1 MIAREGLVFIFI
13 GLAGTLGLA
22 LLSTWWDSR
31 IVAVL
36 AALAALLTVFTI
48 FFFRDPE
55 RRFDDQPGLLISPA
69 DGRILGVE
77 KIGHHDFIGGDA
89 VKVSIFMSIFDV
101 HVNRIPADGSVEYI
115 KYNPGKFFKAFLD
128 KASEENENTE
138 IGIITPSGHRLVVK
152 QIAGIIARRIV
163 CHLKQGDT
171 VDAGARFGIIRFGSR
186 VELYVSADADIRV
199 TTGDHVKGG
208 ATVIGFL
215 PGAVDQA
222 GSFDSK
228 QAKNVEL

>member
-36 AALAALLTVFTI
+36 AALVALLTVFTI

-55 RRFDDQPGLLISPA
+55 RRFDDQPGILISPA

-77 KIGHHDFIGGDA
+77 KIGYHDFIGGDA
-89 VKVSIFMSIFDV
+89 VKVSIFMSILDV
-101 HVNRIPADGSVEYI
+101 HVNRIPADGSVEYV

-128 KASEENENTE
+128 KASDENENPE
-138 IGIITPSGHRLVVK
+138 IGITTSSGHRLVVK

-186 VELYVSADADIRV
+186 VELYVSADSDIRV

-222 GSFDSK
+222 GSYDSK

>member
-1 MIAREGLVFIFI
+1 MIARDGLGLIFI
-13 GLAGTLGLA
+13 GLAGTVGLA

-36 AALAALLTVFTI
+36 AALVALLTVFTV

-55 RRFDDQPGLLISPA
+55 RHFDDQPGILIAPA

-89 VKVSIFMSIFDV
+89 VKVSIFMSILDV
-101 HVNRIPADGSVEYI
+101 HVNRIPSDGSVEYI
-115 KYNPGKFFKAFLD
+115 KYRPGKFFKAFLD
-128 KASEENENTE
+128 KASEENEHTE
-138 IGIITPSGHRLVVK
+138 IGITTLSGHRLVVK

-171 VDAGARFGIIRFGSR
+171 VEAGARFGMIRFGSR
-186 VELYVSADADIRV
+186 GELIVSADSDIHV

-208 ATVIGFL
+208 ATVIGLL
-215 PGAVDQA
+215 PSAVDKA
-222 GSFDSK
+222 GSYDST